1 MCDCRAAR
9 PETVLPE
16 VTRRSVFGVAGGGA
30 VVGVVTACG
39 GSEGGGGGGGG
50 YDEQGPDDTDQDGL
64 DAPIATTD
72 EIPVGEGAIL
82 SEHEV
87 VVTQPEEGTFRAF
100 STACTHEGCPVDQV
114 VDGQIQCPCHGSRF
128 SIEDGSPTE
137 GPAQSPLEEVRIRVD
152 GDSILLA

>member
-9 PETVLPE
+9 PVTVQPE
-16 VTRRSVFGVAGGGA
+16 VTRRSVFGVASGGA
-30 VVGVVTACG
+30 VVGVVAACG
-39 GSEGGGGGGGG
+39 GTEGGGGDGG
-50 YDEQGPDDTDQDGL
+50 YDEQEQDTDQDGL

-137 GPAQSPLEEVRIRVD
+137 GPARTPLEEVRIRVD